1 MEKEAP
7 KNDQNEDLYHIMA
20 AQGIKIA
27 IGMKQQLAGK
37 RDPKIL
43 SDIILSIIER
53 VESEG
58 RSHGLDFPLQVV
70 KAAGETISMVVFI
83 VAGISESEQ
92 DLQLVKQV
100 IGIVVGKYME
110 KGRQSGRITNEQIQ
124 VLAQELQQ
132 GQSSETAPEQ
142 SDMGE

>member
-1 MEKEAP
+1 MEKESP

-132 GQSSETAPEQ
+132 GQASETTPEQ